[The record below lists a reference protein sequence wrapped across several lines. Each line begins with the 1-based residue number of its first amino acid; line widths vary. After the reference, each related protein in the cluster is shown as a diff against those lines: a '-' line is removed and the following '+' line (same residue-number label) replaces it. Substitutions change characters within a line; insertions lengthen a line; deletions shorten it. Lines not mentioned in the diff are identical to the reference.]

1 MGACQWG
8 EVMCDNPTYQAN
20 LAASRGTKKEITF
33 DVVPPI
39 KVKGKTEL
47 IKVYTPRYRTENI
60 GKYKFSFFF
69 TTFFQ
74 FC

>member
-8 EVMCDNPTYQAN
+8 EVMCDDPTYKAN
-20 LAASRGTKKEITF
+20 LASIRGAKKEIMF

-47 IKVYTPRYRTENI
+47 IKVYTPRYRTENV
-60 GKYKFSFFF
+60 GKYASFNFF
-69 TTFFQ
+69 IIFF
-74 FC
+74 